1 MITAAQPWMPFG
13 EPQGAVSHRHRWFAV
28 TCQAWR
34 DSEGLSIGE
43 IQQLKSSSLLW
54 GIKGGK
60 TGAAF
65 VKVESWISKLLD
77 FVEKSLEQ
85 QFTSLVRIKE
95 LEQSA
100 GSILGRQRQGP
111 SET

>member
-1 MITAAQPWMPFG
+1 MTFG

-34 DSEGLSIGE
+34 DSEGLSTGE
-43 IQQLKSSSLLW
+43 IRQLTSSSLLW
-54 GIKGGK
+54 GTTGYN

-65 VKVESWISKLLD
+65 VKDESWIWKLLA

-85 QFTSLVRIKE
+85 QFTLLLRIKE

>member
-1 MITAAQPWMPFG
+1 M
-13 EPQGAVSHRHRWFAV
+13 
-28 TCQAWR
+28 
-34 DSEGLSIGE
+34 
-43 IQQLKSSSLLW
+43 
-54 GIKGGK
+54 
-60 TGAAF
+60 
-65 VKVESWISKLLD
+65 KVESWIWKLIA

>member
-1 MITAAQPWMPFG
+1 MERFG
-13 EPQGAVSHRHRWFAV
+13 
-28 TCQAWR
+28 
-34 DSEGLSIGE
+34 GLSTGE
-43 IQQLKSSSLLW
+43 IQQLTSSSLLW
-54 GIKGGK
+54 GTTGYN

-65 VKVESWISKLLD
+65 VKVKSWILKLSA